1 VPTSLADGRAP
12 IVRVALLSVCL
23 AVAILFAS
31 TVDASA
37 SKRSTHRSAEHVDRV
52 EAEVIDLLNT
62 IREEQGLPTL
72 RRDSDL
78 TEAAYSHSR
87 GMIESGVFSH
97 DSASGTRC
105 DVRIRRFV
113 KARSVGETISWLAGT
128 PSSEQAHRT
137 VELWMN
143 SPPHRETLLTKSF
156 RRIGVSRKGGEMF
169 GRRGVAFTADL
180 AG

>member
-1 VPTSLADGRAP
+1 VPTSLADGRVP
-12 IVRVALLSVCL
+12 IVRVGILTVLL
-23 AVAILFAS
+23 AVLVVFAS
-31 TVDASA
+31 ASDASA
-37 SKRSTHRSAEHVDRV
+37 AKRHAHRSSQHTDRV

-62 IREEQGLPTL
+62 IRAQQGLPTL
-72 RRDSDL
+72 RRDADL
-78 TEAAYSHSR
+78 TDAADVHSR
-87 GMIESGVFSH
+87 GMIASGVFSH

-113 KARSVGETISWLAGT
+113 KARLVGETISWLAGT
-128 PSSEQAHRT
+128 PSSQQAQRT

-143 SPPHRETLLTKSF
+143 SPPHRETLLTRSF